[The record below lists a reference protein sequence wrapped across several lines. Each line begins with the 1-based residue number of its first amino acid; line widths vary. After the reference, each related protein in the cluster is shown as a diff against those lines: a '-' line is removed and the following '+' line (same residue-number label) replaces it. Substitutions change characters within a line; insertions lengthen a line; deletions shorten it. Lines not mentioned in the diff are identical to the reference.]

1 MTGSKEPQIVIC
13 DKCGNHIP
21 IKRRA
26 RPKRTYKNTKQGSRV
41 DLGGMFFRS
50 GWEANIA
57 RYLNIM
63 QENGT
68 ISKWF
73 YESKRFV
80 FPTIKVG
87 VRSYLPDFCIVTND
101 GKTQWWEV
109 KGYMTKKGQT
119 AINRFRKFY
128 PDESLTIIDKK
139 KYEVIKKEYQ
149 KRIPEWED

>member
-1 MTGSKEPQIVIC
+1 MASKEPQIVIC

-26 RPKRTYKNTKQGSRV
+26 RSKRTYKNTKQGSRV

-57 RYLNIM
+57 RYLNYQI
-63 QENGT
+63 EHGK
-68 ISKWF
+68 IEKWF

-87 VRSYLPDFCIVTND
+87 VRSYLPDFCIVLKD
-101 GKTQWWEV
+101 GKTEWIEV

-119 AINRFRKFY
+119 AINRFAKFY
-128 PDESLTIIDKK
+128 PKEKLTIVGKK
-139 KYEVIKKEYQ
+139 TYEEIKKEYSN
-149 KRIPEWED
+149 KIPEWED